1 MPTTMKCP
9 GCQTALRLRDDMAGK
24 KIKCPRCGKI
34 VAVPAEEIVELEE
47 VSEGD
52 KITAE
57 LPRPGKARPSAARTQ
72 PCPECGEPVALTA
85 RTCRHCQANLDDDE
99 EEEEDAPRRS
109 KYKPCPRCGTRGAK
123 RVIWTFWGSFY
134 GPALFTHVRC
144 RECGYTYNGRSGR
157 SNLIPAIVF
166 VAVPLLIILAI
177 FGVVGWFI
185 HRQGYF

>member
-1 MPTTMKCP
+1 MKCP

-47 VSEGD
+47 VSEGEQ
-52 KITAE
+52 ITAE
-57 LPRPGKARPSAARTQ
+57 PPRPGKSRPTAARTR
-72 PCPECGEPVALTA
+72 PV
-85 RTCRHCQANLDDDE
+85 REDDE
-99 EEEEDAPRRS
+99 EDEEEEDAPRRS
-109 KYKPCPRCGTRGAK
+109 KYKPCPRCGARGAK

-144 RECGYTYNGRSGR
+144 RECGCAYNGRSGR

-166 VAVPLLIILAI
+166 VAVPLLILLAI
-177 FGVVGWFI
+177 LGGLVWFI